1 MIHRRAPNP
10 VWPSQPLQER
20 ALLFAGPDPVVDL
33 IDRHEP
39 ITALLPGSSS
49 QHEPTDSLCHRSSAL
64 SVISLEAERAACQPV
79 KVHNRSENGFGG
91 NIG

>member
-10 VWPSQPLQER
+10 VRPPEPLQER

-33 IDRHEP
+33 IDRQEP
-39 ITALLPGSSS
+39 VTAVLPGSTS
-49 QHEPTDSLCHRSSAL
+49 QQEPTDWLCQRSSAL
-64 SVISLEAERAACQPV
+64 SVISREAERAACQPV